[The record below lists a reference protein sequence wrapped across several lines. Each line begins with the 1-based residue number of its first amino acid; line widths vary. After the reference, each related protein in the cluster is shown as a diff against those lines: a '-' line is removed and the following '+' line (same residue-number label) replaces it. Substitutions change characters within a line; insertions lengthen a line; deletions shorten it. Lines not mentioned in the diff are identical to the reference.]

1 MCVKINDGD
10 RDNRRMNMPL
20 KRLSNVKRSDG
31 IVTVGSMSKRVKLEK
46 LGQETWAR
54 VSLLGRKA
62 EMTIP
67 YQSDVEENTFVTF
80 EDRRFRIERA
90 IVLGL
95 KVQVRLVCTQV
106 GKPS

>member
-1 MCVKINDGD
+1 VVFATTEG
-10 RDNRRMNMPL
+10 MNMPL
-20 KRLSNVKRSDG
+20 KRLSDVKQSDEM
-31 IVTVGSMSKRVKLEK
+31 VSPGSMSKRVKLEK
-46 LGQETWAR
+46 LGQETSAR

-95 KVQVRLVCTQV
+95 KVQIRLVCTQV